1 MSIENADT
9 LANSTNPANAKT
21 PLHTENPAPAENHA
35 SAENQGIVIV
45 GAGLAGWHVID
56 AIRAKDKDIAITLI
70 TADNGDRYH
79 KPMLT
84 MAISQ
89 NKRAADLVRAT
100 GADAA
105 KAANVNLLANTQVT
119 DVDAATQQ
127 LQLVSALRADPVY
140 TNYATISYDK
150 LVLAMGAQPIF
161 PKSLPEDL
169 VWHVNHIERF
179 GQLQEKLAAG
189 SQHVAIVGAGMVG
202 TEIAEDLLKA
212 GHEVTLIDLNDA
224 PLSQMLPAKASARI
238 AAAVQSQGIHF
249 LGGYQVTGVT
259 RQEDGR
265 LHVRYAPVT
274 DSAGSAAAQSSE
286 PLVVDHVIASTG
298 LTVDAR
304 LPTAAG
310 VEFDRRT
317 GIVVDATTLRT
328 QASNIYA
335 IGDCMSINGV
345 ACRYVAPL
353 RAQAATI
360 ADDIL
365 GVAHDG
371 YDHKPP
377 MIRLKNKAISVM
389 ATGVPQAAGNW
400 QVKTDTDDEL
410 IMDLL
415 DDNNDVSAT
424 VTIKA
429 PPMVKS

>member
-1 MSIENADT
+1 MNAET
-9 LANSTNPANAKT
+9 LSVTSSDN
-21 PLHTENPAPAENHA
+21 
-35 SAENQGIVIV
+35 GVVII

-56 AIRAKDKDIAITLI
+56 AIRAKDKEIPITLV
-70 TADNGDRYH
+70 TTDSGDRYH

-89 NKRAADLVRAT
+89 NKRASDLVRAS
-100 GADAA
+100 GSDAA
-105 KAANVNLLANTQVT
+105 KTAGVTLLADTQVT
-119 DVDAATQQ
+119 DIDTATQQ
-127 LQLVSALRADPVY
+127 LQLISANRPDPAH
-140 TNYATISYDK
+140 TDYATISYGK
-150 LVLAMGAQPIF
+150 LVLAMGAHPIF

-179 GQLQEKLAAG
+179 GQLQEKLATG

-212 GHEVTLIDLNDA
+212 GHQVTLIDLNDA
-224 PLSQMLPAKASARI
+224 PLSQMLPPKATARI
-238 AAAVQSQGIHF
+238 AKAVQSQGINF
-249 LGGYQVTGVT
+249 LGGYQVSGVRRINDSDNT
-259 RQEDGR
+259 NGVNAHENDGK
-265 LHVRYAPVT
+265 LQVSYEPIASSSDGNN
-274 DSAGSAAAQSSE
+274 DSSSQT
-286 PLVVDHVIASTG
+286 VIVDHVIASTG
-298 LTVDAR
+298 LTVDDK
-304 LPTAAG
+304 LPMAAG

-317 GIVVDATTLRT
+317 GIVVDAPTLRT
-328 QASNIYA
+328 NADNIYA

-365 GVAHDG
+365 GLEHNG

-389 ATGVPQAAGNW
+389 ATGVPQANGNW
-400 QVKTDTDDEL
+400 QVKSESDDEL
-410 IMDLL
+410 VMELL
-415 DDNNDVSAT
+415 DDNNDISAT

-429 PPMVKS
+429 PATPSA

>member
-1 MSIENADT
+1 MSVENLSVA
-9 LANSTNPANAKT
+9 
-21 PLHTENPAPAENHA
+21 A
-35 SAENQGIVIV
+35 SKASKGIVII

-56 AIRAKDKDIAITLI
+56 AIRAKDKDLPITLI
-70 TADNGDRYH
+70 TTDSGDRYH

-89 NKRAADLVRAT
+89 NKQASDLVRAT

-105 KAANVNLLANTQVT
+105 TAAQVTLLANTQVT
-119 DVDAATQQ
+119 DIDAAAQTVQ
-127 LQLVSALRADPVY
+127 LISALRSDPVY

-150 LVLAMGAQPIF
+150 LVLAMGAHPIF

-179 GQLQEKLAAG
+179 GQLQEKLATG
-189 SQHVAIVGAGMVG
+189 SQHIAIVGAGMVG

-224 PLSQMLPAKASARI
+224 PLSQMLPAKATARI
-238 AAAVQSQGIHF
+238 AEAVKSQGINF
-249 LGGYQVTGVT
+249 LGGYQVTDVI
-259 RQEDGR
+259 RINDGSNNGNNDGK
-265 LHVRYAPVT
+265 LQVSYEPLASNEENT
-274 DSAGSAAAQSSE
+274 DANSSDIKSSE
-286 PLVVDHVIASTG
+286 TLIVDHVIASTG
-298 LTVDAR
+298 LTVDGT

-310 VEFDRRT
+310 VEFNRRT
-317 GIVVDATTLRT
+317 GIEVEAPTLRT
-328 QASNIYA
+328 TTDNIYA

-365 GVAHDG
+365 GLEHGG
-371 YDHKPP
+371 YEHKPP

-389 ATGVPQAAGNW
+389 VTGVPQADGNW
-400 QVKTDTDDEL
+400 QVATETNDEL
-410 IMDLL
+410 IMNLFDQQ
-415 DDNNDVSAT
+415 DNVIAT

-429 PPMVKS
+429 PPIV

>member
-1 MSIENADT
+1 MSV
-9 LANSTNPANAKT
+9 
-21 PLHTENPAPAENHA
+21 
-35 SAENQGIVIV
+35 ENQSAGIVII

-56 AIRAKDKDIAITLI
+56 AIRAKDKNIPITLI

-89 NKRAADLVRAT
+89 QKNAADLVRAT
-100 GADAA
+100 GSDAA
-105 KAANVNLLANTQVT
+105 KAANINLLANTQVT
-119 DVDAATQQ
+119 DIDPASQTVQ
-127 LQLVSALRADPVY
+127 LISALRSDPVY

-150 LVLAMGAQPIF
+150 LVLAMGAHPIF

-189 SQHVAIVGAGMVG
+189 SQRVAIVGAGMVG

-224 PLSQMLPAKASARI
+224 PLSQMLPPQATARI
-238 AAAVQSQGIHF
+238 AKAVQSQGIHF
-249 LGGYQVTGVT
+249 LGSYQVSNVT
-259 RQEDGR
+259 RHDDGT
-265 LHVRYAPVT
+265 LQVSYAPVSAT
-274 DSAGSAAAQSSE
+274 DSDAAHPPE
-286 PLVVDHVIASTG
+286 PLIVDHVIASTG
-298 LTVDAR
+298 LTVDDK

-310 VEFDRRT
+310 VEFNRRT

-328 QASNIYA
+328 HASNVYA

-365 GVAHDG
+365 GHEHSG

-389 ATGVPQAAGNW
+389 VTGVPQAAGNW
-400 QVKTDTDDEL
+400 QVTTETDDEL
-410 IMDLL
+410 VMDLL
-415 DDNNDVSAT
+415 DNSNAITAT

>member
-1 MSIENADT
+1 MNAET
-9 LANSTNPANAKT
+9 LSVTSSDN
-21 PLHTENPAPAENHA
+21 
-35 SAENQGIVIV
+35 GVVII

-56 AIRAKDKDIAITLI
+56 AIRAKDKDIPITLV
-70 TADNGDRYH
+70 TTDSGDRYH

-89 NKRAADLVRAT
+89 NKRASDLVRAT
-100 GADAA
+100 GTDAA
-105 KAANVNLLANTQVT
+105 EAAQVTLLANTHV
-119 DVDAATQQ
+119 VDI
-127 LQLVSALRADPVY
+127 DPV
-140 TNYATISYDK
+140 AQTIQLDTTDSTGAPTSLGYDK
-150 LVLAMGAQPIF
+150 MVLAMGAHPIF

-179 GQLQEKLAAG
+179 GQLQEKLATG

-212 GHEVTLIDLNDA
+212 GHQVTLIDLNDA
-224 PLSQMLPAKASARI
+224 PLSQMLPAKATARI
-238 AAAVQSQGIHF
+238 AKAVQSQGINF
-249 LGGYQVTGVT
+249 LGGYQVSGV
-259 RQEDGR
+259 RRISNGDEAHESIGKLQVSYEPIASFSDGNN
-265 LHVRYAPVT
+265 
-274 DSAGSAAAQSSE
+274 DSSAQTV
-286 PLVVDHVIASTG
+286 VVDHVIASTG
-298 LTVDAR
+298 LTVDDK

-317 GIVVDATTLRT
+317 GIVVDAPTLRT
-328 QASNIYA
+328 HTDNIYA

-365 GVAHDG
+365 GLEHGG

-389 ATGVPQAAGNW
+389 ATGVPQANGNW
-400 QVKTDTDDEL
+400 QVKSESDDEL
-410 IMDLL
+410 VMELF

-429 PPMVKS
+429 PATPSA

>member
-1 MSIENADT
+1 MSTETTFPITTATD
-9 LANSTNPANAKT
+9 AK
-21 PLHTENPAPAENHA
+21 
-35 SAENQGIVIV
+35 GIVII

-56 AIRAKDKDIAITLI
+56 AIRAKDKDVSITLI
-70 TADNGDRYH
+70 TTDNGDRYH

-89 NKRAADLVRAT
+89 NKQASDLVRAT

-105 KAANVNLLANTQVT
+105 EAAQVTLLANTQVT
-119 DVDAATQQ
+119 DIDAAAQTVQ
-127 LQLVSALRADPVY
+127 LISALRSDPVY

-150 LVLAMGAQPIF
+150 LVLAMGAHPIF
-161 PKSLPEDL
+161 PKSLPQDL

-224 PLSQMLPAKASARI
+224 PLSQMLPPKATARI
-238 AAAVQSQGIHF
+238 AKAVQSQGINF
-249 LGGYQVTGVT
+249 LGGYQVSDVIRNDDGKLQVSYELFTPNG
-259 RQEDGR
+259 ED
-265 LHVRYAPVT
+265 T
-274 DSAGSAAAQSSE
+274 DTQSSE
-286 PLVVDHVIASTG
+286 MLIVDHVIASTG
-298 LTVDAR
+298 LTVDGK

-310 VEFDRRT
+310 VEFNHRT
-317 GIVVDATTLRT
+317 GIVVDAPTLRT
-328 QASNIYA
+328 NTNNIYA

-360 ADDIL
+360 ADDVL
-365 GVAHDG
+365 GLEHSG
-371 YDHKPP
+371 YEHKPP

-389 ATGVPQAAGNW
+389 ATGVPQANGNW
-400 QVKTDTDDEL
+400 QVTTETEDEL
-410 IMDLL
+410 IMNLL
-415 DDNNDVSAT
+415 NDNNEVSAT

-429 PPMVKS
+429 PPIVSV

>member
-1 MSIENADT
+1 M
-9 LANSTNPANAKT
+9 
-21 PLHTENPAPAENHA
+21 
-35 SAENQGIVIV
+35 SAERSSTSGGVVII

-56 AIRAKDKDIAITLI
+56 AIRAKDKDIPVTLI

-89 NKRAADLVRAT
+89 NKRASDLIRAT
-100 GADAA
+100 GSDAA
-105 KAANVNLLANTQVT
+105 EAANINLLADTEVS
-119 DVDAATQQ
+119 DIDAIGQQ
-127 LQLVSALRADPVY
+127 LYLVSANRSDPAN

-150 LVLAMGAQPIF
+150 LVLAMGAHPIF

-179 GQLQEKLAAG
+179 GQLQEKLADG

-212 GHEVTLIDLNDA
+212 GHKVTLIDLNDA
-224 PLSQMLPAKASARI
+224 PLSQMLPAKATARI
-238 AAAVQSQGIHF
+238 AKAIESQGIQF
-249 LGGYQVTGVT
+249 LGGYQVSDVT
-259 RQEDGR
+259 RVSESGARDKLQVSYEPVASTIAR
-265 LHVRYAPVT
+265 L
-274 DSAGSAAAQSSE
+274 DAQQHE
-286 PLVVDHVIASTG
+286 PLIVDHVIASTG
-298 LTVDAR
+298 LLVDDT
-304 LPTAAG
+304 LPAAAG

-317 GIVVDATTLRT
+317 GIVVDAATLRT
-328 QASNIYA
+328 NTSSIYA

-365 GVAHDG
+365 GHEHEG

-389 ATGVPQAAGNW
+389 VTGVPQAAGNW
-400 QVKTDTDDEL
+400 QVKTETDEEL

-415 DDNNDVSAT
+415 DNNDAVSAT

-429 PPMVKS
+429 PAIPKA

>member
-1 MSIENADT
+1 M
-9 LANSTNPANAKT
+9 
-21 PLHTENPAPAENHA
+21 
-35 SAENQGIVIV
+35 SAERSSTSKGIVII

-56 AIRAKDKDIAITLI
+56 AIRAKDKDIPITLI
-70 TADNGDRYH
+70 TTDSGDRYH

-89 NKRAADLVRAT
+89 KKSAADLVRAT

-105 KAANVNLLANTQVT
+105 KAAKVTLLANTQVT
-119 DVDAATQQ
+119 DIDPASQTVQ
-127 LQLVSALRADPVY
+127 LISALRSDPVY

-150 LVLAMGAQPIF
+150 LVLAVGAHPIF

-212 GHEVTLIDLNDA
+212 GHQVTLIDLNDA
-224 PLSQMLPAKASARI
+224 PLSQMLPAKATARI
-238 AAAVQSQGIHF
+238 AEAVKSQGINF
-249 LGGYQVTGVT
+249 LGGYQVTDVI
-259 RQEDGR
+259 RINDGSEGEK
-265 LHVRYAPVT
+265 LQVSYESLASHSEET
-274 DSAGSAAAQSSE
+274 AAHSSDI
-286 PLVVDHVIASTG
+286 LIVDHVIASTG
-298 LTVDAR
+298 LTVDGT

-310 VEFDRRT
+310 VDFNRRT
-317 GIVVDATTLRT
+317 GIEVDAPTLRT
-328 QASNIYA
+328 TTDNIYA

-365 GVAHDG
+365 GLEHSG
-371 YDHKPP
+371 YEHKPP

-389 ATGVPQAAGNW
+389 VTGVPQADGNW
-400 QVKTDTDDEL
+400 QVATETDDEL

-415 DDNNDVSAT
+415 DDNNAVSAT
-424 VTIKA
+424 VTIKS
-429 PPMVKS
+429 PPTVKS

>member
-1 MSIENADT
+1 MSIGNQSVPSA
-9 LANSTNPANAKT
+9 
-21 PLHTENPAPAENHA
+21 A
-35 SAENQGIVIV
+35 SSITSSAGIVII

-56 AIRAKDKDIAITLI
+56 AIRAKDKDISITLI
-70 TADNGDRYH
+70 TADSGDRYH

-89 NKRAADLVRAT
+89 NKRASDLVRAT
-100 GADAA
+100 GVDAA
-105 KAANVNLLANTQVT
+105 KAAQVTLLANTHVT
-119 DVDAATQQ
+119 DIDATAQQ
-127 LQLVSALRADPVY
+127 LQLISALRSDPVY
-140 TNYATISYDK
+140 TNYATINYDK
-150 LVLAMGAQPIF
+150 LVLAMGAHPIF

-224 PLSQMLPAKASARI
+224 PLSQMLPPKATARI
-238 AAAVQSQGIHF
+238 AKAVQSQGINF
-249 LGGYQVTGVT
+249 LGGYQVSDVIRNDDGKLQVSYEPFTPN
-259 RQEDGR
+259 REDT
-265 LHVRYAPVT
+265 V
-274 DSAGSAAAQSSE
+274 AQSFE
-286 PLVVDHVIASTG
+286 MLIVDHVIASTG
-298 LTVDAR
+298 LTVDGK

-310 VEFDRRT
+310 VEFNHRT
-317 GIVVDATTLRT
+317 GIVVDAPTLRT
-328 QASNIYA
+328 NTNNIYA

-360 ADDIL
+360 ADDVL
-365 GVAHDG
+365 GLEHSG
-371 YDHKPP
+371 YEHKPP

-389 ATGVPQAAGNW
+389 ATGVPQANGNW
-400 QVKTDTDDEL
+400 QVTTETEDEL
-410 IMDLL
+410 IMNLL
-415 DDNNDVSAT
+415 NDNNEVSAT

-429 PPMVKS
+429 PPIVSA

>member
-1 MSIENADT
+1 MSVDN
-9 LANSTNPANAKT
+9 LSV
-21 PLHTENPAPAENHA
+21 A
-35 SAENQGIVIV
+35 SATSSKNGVVII

-56 AIRAKDKDIAITLI
+56 AIRAKDSEIPITLI
-70 TADNGDRYH
+70 TSDSGDRYH

-89 NKRAADLVRAT
+89 NKRASDLVRAS
-100 GADAA
+100 GSDAA
-105 KAANVNLLANTQVT
+105 KTAGVTLLADTQVT
-119 DVDAATQQ
+119 DIDTATQQ
-127 LQLVSALRADPVY
+127 LQLISANRPDPAH
-140 TNYATISYDK
+140 TDYATISYGK
-150 LVLAMGAQPIF
+150 LVLAMGAHPIF

-169 VWHVNHIERF
+169 VWHVNHIEQF
-179 GQLQEKLAAG
+179 GQLQEKLATG

-212 GHEVTLIDLNDA
+212 GHQVTLIDLNDA
-224 PLSQMLPAKASARI
+224 PLSQMLPAKATARI
-238 AAAVQSQGIHF
+238 AKAIESQGIQF
-249 LGGYQVTGVT
+249 LGSSQVSDVT
-259 RQEDGR
+259 RVSGNDDSSDSEKLRVD
-265 LHVRYAPVT
+265 YAPLASTEDNADVE
-274 DSAGSAAAQSSE
+274 QPE
-286 PLVVDHVIASTG
+286 PLIVDHVIASTG
-298 LTVDAR
+298 LTVDAQ

-317 GIVVDATTLRT
+317 GIVVDAATLRT
-328 QASNIYA
+328 NAANIYA

-365 GVAHDG
+365 GHEHDG

-389 ATGVPQAAGNW
+389 VTGVPQATGNW
-400 QVKTDTDDEL
+400 QVKTESDDEL
-410 IMDLL
+410 VMDLL
-415 DDNNDVSAT
+415 DENDVVSAT

-429 PPMVKS
+429 PATPKAS

>member
-1 MSIENADT
+1 M
-9 LANSTNPANAKT
+9 
-21 PLHTENPAPAENHA
+21 
-35 SAENQGIVIV
+35 SAERSSTSNGVVIV

-56 AIRAKDKDIAITLI
+56 AIRAKDKDIPITLI
-70 TADNGDRYH
+70 TTDNGDRYH

-89 NKRAADLVRAT
+89 NKSATDLVRAT

-105 KAANVNLLANTQVT
+105 EAANVNLLANTQVT
-119 DVDAATQQ
+119 DINAVSQQ
-127 LQLVSALRADPVY
+127 LHLVSALRSDPVY

-150 LVLAMGAQPIF
+150 LVLAMGAHPIF

-179 GQLQEKLAAG
+179 GQLQEQLSTG
-189 SQHVAIVGAGMVG
+189 SQSVAIVGAGMVG

-224 PLSQMLPAKASARI
+224 PLAQMLPPKATARI
-238 AAAVQSQGIHF
+238 AQAVKSQGINF
-249 LGGYQVTGVT
+249 LQVSSIT
-259 RQEDGR
+259 RNNEGKLQ
-265 LHVRYAPVT
+265 VSYAPIA
-274 DSAGSAAAQSSE
+274 SATESSNKQPE
-286 PLVVDHVIASTG
+286 PLIVDHVIASTG
-298 LTVDAR
+298 LLVDDK
-304 LPTAAG
+304 LPAAAG

-328 QASNIYA
+328 NASNIYA

-365 GVAHDG
+365 GHDHEG

-389 ATGVPQAAGNW
+389 VTGVPQAAGNW
-400 QVKTDTDDEL
+400 QVKTESEDEL
-410 IMDLL
+410 IMDLI
-415 DDNNDVSAT
+415 DDNNEVSAT
-424 VTIKA
+424 LTMKA
-429 PPMVKS
+429 PVTPKS

>member
-1 MSIENADT
+1 MSV
-9 LANSTNPANAKT
+9 
-21 PLHTENPAPAENHA
+21 
-35 SAENQGIVIV
+35 ENQSVVPEVSSHGIVII

-56 AIRAKDKDIAITLI
+56 AIRAKDKDMPITLI
-70 TADNGDRYH
+70 TADSGDRYH

-89 NKRAADLVRAT
+89 NKSASDLVRAT
-100 GADAA
+100 GSEAA
-105 KAANVNLLANTQVT
+105 EAANVNLLANTQVT
-119 DVDAATQQ
+119 DIDASTQQ
-127 LQLVSALRADPVY
+127 LQLVSALRSDPVY

-150 LVLAMGAQPIF
+150 LVLAMGAHPIF
-161 PKSLPEDL
+161 PSSLPEDL

-179 GQLQEKLAAG
+179 GQLQEKLASG
-189 SQHVAIVGAGMVG
+189 RQHVAIVGAGMVG

-224 PLSQMLPAKASARI
+224 PLSQMLPSKATARI
-238 AAAVQSQGIHF
+238 AQAVKSQGIDF
-249 LGGYQVTGVT
+249 LGGYQVSDVI
-259 RQEDGR
+259 RNSDGK
-265 LHVRYAPVT
+265 LQVSY
-274 DSAGSAAAQSSE
+274 DSVASDADSNIAQSLE

-298 LTVDAR
+298 LTVDDK
-304 LPTAAG
+304 LPAAAG
-310 VEFDRRT
+310 VEFNRRT

-328 QASNIYA
+328 NTSSIYA

-365 GVAHDG
+365 GHEHDG
-371 YDHKPP
+371 YEHKPP

-389 ATGVPQAAGNW
+389 VTGVPQAAGNW
-400 QVKTDTDDEL
+400 QVKTETDEAL
-410 IMDLL
+410 IMDLI
-415 DDNNDVSAT
+415 DDNDAVSAT

-429 PPMVKS
+429 PIMPKG

>member
-1 MSIENADT
+1 MSTETTVPITTATD
-9 LANSTNPANAKT
+9 AK
-21 PLHTENPAPAENHA
+21 
-35 SAENQGIVIV
+35 GIVII

-56 AIRAKDKDIAITLI
+56 AIRAKDKDVSITLI
-70 TADNGDRYH
+70 TTDNGDRYH

-89 NKRAADLVRAT
+89 NKQASDLVRAT

-105 KAANVNLLANTQVT
+105 EAAQVILLANTQVT
-119 DVDAATQQ
+119 DIDAAAQTVQ
-127 LQLVSALRADPVY
+127 LISALRSDPVY

-150 LVLAMGAQPIF
+150 LVLAMGAHPIF
-161 PKSLPEDL
+161 PKSLPQDL

-212 GHEVTLIDLNDA
+212 GHEVTLIDLNNA
-224 PLSQMLPAKASARI
+224 PLSQMLPPKATARI
-238 AAAVQSQGIHF
+238 AKAVQSQGINF
-249 LGGYQVTGVT
+249 LGGYQVSDVIRNDEGKLQVSYELFTPNG
-259 RQEDGR
+259 ED
-265 LHVRYAPVT
+265 T
-274 DSAGSAAAQSSE
+274 DTQSSE
-286 PLVVDHVIASTG
+286 MLIVDHVIASTG
-298 LTVDAR
+298 LTVDGK

-310 VEFDRRT
+310 VEFNHRT
-317 GIVVDATTLRT
+317 GIVVDAPTLRT
-328 QASNIYA
+328 NTNNIYA

-360 ADDIL
+360 ADDVL
-365 GVAHDG
+365 GLEHSG
-371 YDHKPP
+371 YEHKPP

-389 ATGVPQAAGNW
+389 ATGVPQANGNW
-400 QVKTDTDDEL
+400 QVTTETEDEL
-410 IMDLL
+410 IMNLL
-415 DDNNDVSAT
+415 NDNNEVSAT

-429 PPMVKS
+429 PPIISV

>member
-1 MSIENADT
+1 MSVENSSVVA
-9 LANSTNPANAKT
+9 SNP
-21 PLHTENPAPAENHA
+21 
-35 SAENQGIVIV
+35 SAGIVIV

-56 AIRAKDKDIAITLI
+56 AIRTKDKDIPITLI

-89 NKRAADLVRAT
+89 KKSAADLVRAT
-100 GADAA
+100 GSDAA
-105 KAANVNLLANTQVT
+105 EAAQVTLLANTHVINI
-119 DVDAATQQ
+119 
-127 LQLVSALRADPVY
+127 DPVSQ
-140 TNYATISYDK
+140 TLQIASSTQSETSTAISYDK
-150 LVLAMGAQPIF
+150 MVLAMGAHPIF

-179 GQLQEKLAAG
+179 GQLQEKLASG

-224 PLSQMLPAKASARI
+224 PLSQMLPSKATARI
-238 AAAVQSQGIHF
+238 AQAVKSQGIDF
-249 LGGYQVTGVT
+249 LGGYQVSDVI
-259 RQEDGR
+259 RNSDGK
-265 LHVRYAPVT
+265 LQVSY
-274 DSAGSAAAQSSE
+274 DSVASDADSNIAQSLE

-298 LTVDAR
+298 LTVDNK
-304 LPTAAG
+304 LPAAAG
-310 VEFDRRT
+310 VEFNRRT

-328 QASNIYA
+328 NTSSIYA

-365 GVAHDG
+365 GHEHDG
-371 YDHKPP
+371 YEHKPP

-389 ATGVPQAAGNW
+389 VTGVPQAAGNW
-400 QVKTDTDDEL
+400 QVKTETDEAL
-410 IMDLL
+410 IMDLI
-415 DDNNDVSAT
+415 DDNNAVSAT

-429 PPMVKS
+429 PVMPKG

>member
-1 MSIENADT
+1 M
-9 LANSTNPANAKT
+9 
-21 PLHTENPAPAENHA
+21 
-35 SAENQGIVIV
+35 SAERSSTSNGVVIV

-56 AIRAKDKDIAITLI
+56 AIRAKDKDIPITLI

-89 NKRAADLVRAT
+89 NKSATDLVRAT

-105 KAANVNLLANTQVT
+105 AAANVNLHANTQVS
-119 DVDAATQQ
+119 DVNAASQQ
-127 LQLVSALRADPVY
+127 LHLISALRSDPVY

-150 LVLAMGAQPIF
+150 LVLAMGAHPIF

-179 GQLQEKLAAG
+179 GQLQEQLATG
-189 SQHVAIVGAGMVG
+189 SQSVAIVGAGMVG

-224 PLSQMLPAKASARI
+224 PLAQMLPPKATARI
-238 AAAVQSQGIHF
+238 AQAVKSQGINF
-249 LGGYQVTGVT
+249 LGGCQVSSIT
-259 RQEDGR
+259 RNNEGKLQVSYEPI
-265 LHVRYAPVT
+265 A
-274 DSAGSAAAQSSE
+274 SATESSE
-286 PLVVDHVIASTG
+286 KQPEPLIVDHVIASTG
-298 LTVDAR
+298 LLVDDK
-304 LPTAAG
+304 LPAAAG

-328 QASNIYA
+328 NASNIYA

-365 GVAHDG
+365 GHDHEG

-389 ATGVPQAAGNW
+389 VTGVPQAAGNW
-400 QVKTDTDDEL
+400 QVKTESEDEL
-410 IMDLL
+410 IMELL
-415 DDNNDVSAT
+415 DNNKVSAT
-424 VTIKA
+424 LSMKA
-429 PPMVKS
+429 PVTPKA

>member
-1 MSIENADT
+1 MSVENLMSVKN
-9 LANSTNPANAKT
+9 LAASTT
-21 PLHTENPAPAENHA
+21 TA
-35 SAENQGIVIV
+35 SQGIVII

-56 AIRAKDKDIAITLI
+56 AIRAKDKDMPITLI

-89 NKRAADLVRAT
+89 NKRASDLVRAT
-100 GADAA
+100 GTDAA
-105 KAANVNLLANTQVT
+105 KAAQVTLLANTQVT
-119 DVDAATQQ
+119 DIDTTTQQ
-127 LQLVSALRADPVY
+127 LQLIAAHRSDPAN
-140 TNYATISYDK
+140 TDYATISYGK

-161 PKSLPEDL
+161 PKSLPENL

-179 GQLQEKLAAG
+179 GQLQEQLATG

-212 GHEVTLIDLNDA
+212 GHQVTLIDLNDA
-224 PLSQMLPAKASARI
+224 PLSQMLPPQATARI
-238 AAAVQSQGIHF
+238 AQAVKSQGINF
-249 LGGYQVTGVT
+249 LGSTQVIDVI
-259 RQEDGR
+259 RNNDGK
-265 LHVRYAPVT
+265 LQVSYESLASAT
-274 DSAGSAAAQSSE
+274 DSATAEPIE
-286 PLVVDHVIASTG
+286 PLIVDHVIASTG
-298 LTVDAR
+298 LTVDET
-304 LPTAAG
+304 LPAAAG
-310 VEFDRRT
+310 VEFNRRT
-317 GIVVDATTLRT
+317 GIVVDAPTLRT
-328 QASNIYA
+328 TTANIYA
-335 IGDCMSINGV
+335 IGDCMSIDGV

-365 GVAHDG
+365 GQEHSG

-400 QVKTDTDDEL
+400 QVTSESADEL
-410 IMDLL
+410 IMELL
-415 DDNNDVSAT
+415 DDNYETSAT

-429 PPMVKS
+429 PATPNA

>member
-1 MSIENADT
+1 MSVENLSVA
-9 LANSTNPANAKT
+9 ASNP
-21 PLHTENPAPAENHA
+21 
-35 SAENQGIVIV
+35 SAGIVII

-56 AIRAKDKDIAITLI
+56 AIRAKDKDIPITLI
-70 TADNGDRYH
+70 TSDNGDRYH

-89 NKRAADLVRAT
+89 QKNAADLVRAT
-100 GADAA
+100 GSDAA
-105 KAANVNLLANTQVT
+105 KAANINLLADTQVT
-119 DVDAATQQ
+119 DIDPASQTVQ
-127 LQLVSALRADPVY
+127 LISALRSDPVY

-150 LVLAMGAQPIF
+150 LVLAMGAHPIF

-179 GQLQEKLAAG
+179 GQLQEKLATG
-189 SQHVAIVGAGMVG
+189 SQRVAIIGAGMVG

-212 GHEVTLIDLNDA
+212 GHQVTLIDLNDA
-224 PLSQMLPAKASARI
+224 PLSQMLPPQATARI
-238 AAAVQSQGIHF
+238 AKAVQSQGINF
-249 LGGYQVTGVT
+249 LGGYQVSNVI
-259 RQEDGR
+259 RNNDGR
-265 LHVRYAPVT
+265 LQVSYEPVAAAT
-274 DSAGSAAAQSSE
+274 DSDMAQQTE
-286 PLVVDHVIASTG
+286 LLIVDHVIASTG
-298 LTVDAR
+298 LTVDGT

-310 VEFDRRT
+310 VEFNRRT
-317 GIVVDATTLRT
+317 GIEVDAPTLRT
-328 QASNIYA
+328 TTDNIYA

-360 ADDIL
+360 ADDVL
-365 GVAHDG
+365 GLEHSG

-389 ATGVPQAAGNW
+389 VTGVPQANGNW
-400 QVKTDTDDEL
+400 QVTTESDDEL

-415 DDNNDVSAT
+415 DDDNAISAT

-429 PPMVKS
+429 PVMPNV

>member
-1 MSIENADT
+1 MSVENLSVA
-9 LANSTNPANAKT
+9 
-21 PLHTENPAPAENHA
+21 A
-35 SAENQGIVIV
+35 SKASKGIVII

-56 AIRAKDKDIAITLI
+56 AIRAKDKEVPITLI
-70 TADNGDRYH
+70 TTDSGDRYH

-89 NKRAADLVRAT
+89 NKQASDLVRAT

-105 KAANVNLLANTQVT
+105 KAAQVTLLANTQVT
-119 DVDAATQQ
+119 DIDAAAQTVQ
-127 LQLVSALRADPVY
+127 LISALRSDPVY

-150 LVLAMGAQPIF
+150 LVLAMGAHPIF

-179 GQLQEKLAAG
+179 GQLQEKLATG
-189 SQHVAIVGAGMVG
+189 SQHIAIVGAGMVG

-224 PLSQMLPAKASARI
+224 PLSQMLPAKATARI
-238 AAAVQSQGIHF
+238 AEAVKSQGINF
-249 LGGYQVTGVT
+249 LGGYQVTDVI
-259 RQEDGR
+259 RINDGSNNGNNDGK
-265 LHVRYAPVT
+265 LQVSY
-274 DSAGSAAAQSSE
+274 E
-286 PLVVDHVIASTG
+286 PLASNEESTESKQSDILIVDHVIASTG
-298 LTVDAR
+298 LTVDGT

-310 VEFDRRT
+310 VEFNRRT
-317 GIVVDATTLRT
+317 GIEVDAPTLRT
-328 QASNIYA
+328 TTDNIYA

-360 ADDIL
+360 ADDVL
-365 GVAHDG
+365 GLEHSG
-371 YDHKPP
+371 YEHKPP

-389 ATGVPQAAGNW
+389 VTGVPQADGNW
-400 QVKTDTDDEL
+400 QVTTESDDEL
-410 IMDLL
+410 IMELL
-415 DDNNDVSAT
+415 DDNDAVSAT

-429 PPMVKS
+429 PPIVLA

>member
-1 MSIENADT
+1 MSKEATFPITTATD
-9 LANSTNPANAKT
+9 AK
-21 PLHTENPAPAENHA
+21 
-35 SAENQGIVIV
+35 GIVII

-56 AIRAKDKDIAITLI
+56 AIRAKDKDVSITLI
-70 TADNGDRYH
+70 TTDNGDRYH

-89 NKRAADLVRAT
+89 NKQASDLVRAT

-105 KAANVNLLANTQVT
+105 EAAQVTLLANTQVT
-119 DVDAATQQ
+119 DIDAAAQTVQ
-127 LQLVSALRADPVY
+127 LISALRSDPVY

-150 LVLAMGAQPIF
+150 LVLAMGAHPIF
-161 PKSLPEDL
+161 PKSLPQDL

-212 GHEVTLIDLNDA
+212 GHEVTLIDLNNA
-224 PLSQMLPAKASARI
+224 PLSQMLPPKATARI
-238 AAAVQSQGIHF
+238 AKAVQSQGINF
-249 LGGYQVTGVT
+249 LGGYQVSDVIRNDEGKLQVSYELFTPNG
-259 RQEDGR
+259 ED
-265 LHVRYAPVT
+265 T
-274 DSAGSAAAQSSE
+274 DTLSSE
-286 PLVVDHVIASTG
+286 MLIVDHVIASTG
-298 LTVDAR
+298 LTVDGK

-310 VEFDRRT
+310 VEFNHRT
-317 GIVVDATTLRT
+317 GIVVDAPTLRT
-328 QASNIYA
+328 NTNNIYA

-360 ADDIL
+360 ADDVL
-365 GVAHDG
+365 GLEHSG
-371 YDHKPP
+371 YEHKPP

-389 ATGVPQAAGNW
+389 ATGVPQANGNW
-400 QVKTDTDDEL
+400 QVTTETEDEL
-410 IMDLL
+410 IMNLL
-415 DDNNDVSAT
+415 NDNNEVSAT

-429 PPMVKS
+429 PPIVSV